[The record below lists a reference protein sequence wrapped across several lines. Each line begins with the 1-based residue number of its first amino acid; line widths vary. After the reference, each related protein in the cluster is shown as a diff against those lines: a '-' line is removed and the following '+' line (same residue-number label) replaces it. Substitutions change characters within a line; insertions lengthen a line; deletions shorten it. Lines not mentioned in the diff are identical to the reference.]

1 MQVKTTMTTFGIALL
16 FTMVIGACAAAPA
29 TSHSPD
35 RNVQTLSARDAAELT
50 FLYHQVAQAMWNEA
64 RRLETQAAL
73 PEMRGEETS
82 ALLEQAE
89 TFATMAVAAEAAAAD
104 YRRHVRNNAQT
115 QTR

>member
-1 MQVKTTMTTFGIALL
+1 MKRIMTASGMALL
-16 FTMVIGACAAAPA
+16 VATVIVGCAAAP
-29 TSHSPD
+29 TNSQTTD
-35 RNVQTLSARDAAELT
+35 RSVQMLSEHDAAELT

-82 ALLEQAE
+82 ALLEQAGK
-89 TFATMAVAAEAAAAD
+89 FATMAVAAETAAEK
-104 YRRHVRNNAQT
+104 YRRQARNNAQV